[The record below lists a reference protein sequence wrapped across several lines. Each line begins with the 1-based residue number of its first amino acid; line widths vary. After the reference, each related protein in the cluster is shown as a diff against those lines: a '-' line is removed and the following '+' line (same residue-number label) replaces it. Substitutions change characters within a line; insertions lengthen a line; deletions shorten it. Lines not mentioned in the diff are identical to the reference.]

1 MKTLESIVEC
11 LNRVHKEDGG
21 SGEIGEGSQK
31 VQTYSYKINKLWDVI
46 TTWPLKLIM
55 LYCMFE
61 NC

>member
-31 VQTYSYKINKLWDVI
+31 VQTYSYKINKFWDVI
-46 TTWPLKLIM
+46 YNMATEANNAI
-55 LYCMFE
+55 LYV
-61 NC
+61 